1 MAYQFPLNGG
11 RINATIGGNTAGVG
25 SLVSTGTLTLAGGN
39 NVTLSQNG
47 GNVVTIHGAAGGGGS
62 VNFSAGTT
70 SNNLAAVTFSN
81 SNGVSFGLNGST
93 ITASHNGIT
102 SQTAQTLGLYASGA
116 NTIGQSSSSTIDA
129 RSFNFSGQGAIS
141 AGYSGSTMQLS
152 VPQTSSLSATGA
164 VSISTNG
171 STVFIGAPTGGG
183 GGAALS
189 AGTQSVST
197 GTVNFA
203 NSNGITF
210 GMSGSNQITASHNGL
225 TSQTVQTQNMVSV
238 LGSTGD
244 ISFANGNGVT
254 FGGNNSTLTASVNTS
269 YAASNH
275 SHGDPTLALT
285 NLSGTTASASNGLTL
300 SLSAAAPG
308 GGGGGIAL
316 SGGGTSYSNG
326 TVNLSNHGGALTIS
340 GSTNSVLSI
349 SVPQTSSLS
358 ATGVVSISTDGSTI
372 FIGAGGK
379 TGLYFDNMLQQN
391 SAQAFTLSSLST
403 GVFGKVL
410 MQPLSPSNELFPFSL
425 TASTMR
431 LNFSNVGTST
441 QNAAVSSTY
450 YFGLYTRVNSTQ
462 LTLVNSV
469 STSFGLT
476 SNSSNSL
483 SFAGAR
489 WLTMHSSQFS
499 ATPVLEEG
507 KRYFFGLLVRT
518 SGTYYGSMS
527 IVGMNLGAAAQ
538 RSGFMAT
545 ASSGNSTLN
554 AWHPFMGVIT
564 AATHTDLPVSVANS
578 AIAKTAP
585 YANFIP
591 QIIFDA
597 GLGQMD

>member
-285 NLSGTTASASNGLTL
+285 NLSGTTASASNGLTI
-300 SLSAAAPG
+300 SLSAAAP

-358 ATGVVSISTDGSTI
+358 ATGAVSISTDGSTI
-372 FIGAGGK
+372 FVGAGG
-379 TGLYFDNMLQQN
+379 TATMWYPYNEAVNVVGAMGQGSLGFAPVPTPGYGQEVQVDRLVYPLYFTNASN
-391 SAQAFTLSSLST
+391 TT
-403 GVFGKVL
+403 G
-410 MQPLSPSNELFPFSL
+410 SL
-425 TASTMR
+425 T
-431 LNFSNVGTST
+431 
-441 QNAAVSSTY
+441 VSLWM
-450 YFGLYTRVNSTQ
+450 GLYTRTASSISLAHSLLATASLEYAGN
-462 LTLVNSV
+462 N
-469 STSFGLT
+469 
-476 SNSSNSL
+476 NSSNQRGIRLLSAEWATTIPDSRYFVGIVSRTTTGGANASL
-483 SFAGAR
+483 SQ
-489 WLTMHSSQFS
+489 LQISQLNSNLSGMWNAASNATAQWPLGVGFYS
-499 ATPVLEEG
+499 AT
-507 KRYFFGLLVRT
+507 
-518 SGTYYGSMS
+518 
-527 IVGMNLGAAAQ
+527 
-538 RSGFMAT
+538 T
-545 ASSGNSTLN
+545 AG
-554 AWHPFMGVIT
+554 
-564 AATHTDLPVSVANS
+564 LPVSVAFSQINGTNS
-578 AIAKTAP
+578 LAARPPSWHMISGTA
-585 YANFIP
+585 
-591 QIIFDA
+591 
-597 GLGQMD
+597 